1 MSMMMCASARVAPP
15 GEPWDVWT
23 CGCGSL
29 KLSINERPYIAC
41 MECYCD
47 DCVRRMRIVKKHYEK
62 PEGASLNKFSPG
74 GGYLMVNASS
84 RSMTFV
90 KGKEHIGYF
99 RATVC
104 FRDKRTGKVIP
115 MDAWKDHALEPEP
128 FYRPKEQGV
137 KDSAVGTRS
146 TLNVYTKCCGSMMC
160 HIPEAHP
167 WAVEVNPNGLERW
180 SFDKL
185 KAPDGNTPVIFGSYG
200 STRSLTGVPLPDA
213 KPPIPP
219 DVCGPCRFQLNRGF
233 LGVPL
238 FGGVAGDGL
247 AKWFGDTKEPLLKL
261 PKAGVPSYMGIP
273 IDYIDDA
280 ALLVPQ

>member
-1 MSMMMCASARVAPP
+1 M
-15 GEPWDVWT
+15 
-23 CGCGSL
+23 
-29 KLSINERPYIAC
+29 
-41 MECYCD
+41 
-47 DCVRRMRIVKKHYEK
+47 
-62 PEGASLNKFSPG
+62 
-74 GGYLMVNASS
+74 
-84 RSMTFV
+84 
-90 KGKEHIGYF
+90 
-99 RATVC
+99 
-104 FRDKRTGKVIP
+104 
-115 MDAWKDHALEPEP
+115 
-128 FYRPKEQGV
+128 

-185 KAPDGNTPVIFGSYG
+185 KAPDGNAPVIFGSYG

-247 AKWFGDTKEPLLKL
+247 AKWFGDTKEG
-261 PKAGVPSYMGIP
+261 ASAQ
-273 IDYIDDA
+273 A
-280 ALLVPQ
+280 ALEGGCALVHGHSHRLRRRRRAARAAVSE